1 METNQKIPLVKGF
14 TTYKIIIPSKVERI
28 IRFLCERIW
37 DTEWSGVLFYT
48 PSGTFEDGT
57 LEIRCEDILPMDV
70 GTTTYTEFNMSP
82 DVISYMAQKPELL
95 DCKTG
100 LIHSHNNMSTF
111 FSGTDLNTLQEEGTD
126 KNHFVSLIV
135 NNAGKYTAAITR
147 RIKYTSQRNFSYE
160 GFNGLVDNNNQ
171 EIIEGEEIQYFNLE
185 IVFEEESDSQMQ
197 EIADRISEIKK
208 TKEKAKSVAASTSSA
223 TTYYKYDPLNE
234 YDWNLPWKDREPTLF
249 DNKATTPYSFD
260 TTEKNKSVD
269 DMAESIVNQL
279 LSGDVTCTK
288 LDTAHRNIL
297 LNDMVRAFDK
307 RFGKDDKELM
317 MFEYWATDFIEFLTW
332 YSIDE
337 SDENATVTSDTLI
350 EAVIEKLEKLY
361 IKNKYIDKY
370 IEILTNYGA
379 KF

>member
-1 METNQKIPLVKGF
+1 
-14 TTYKIIIPSKVERI
+14 
-28 IRFLCERIW
+28 
-37 DTEWSGVLFYT
+37 
-48 PSGTFEDGT
+48 
-57 LEIRCEDILPMDV
+57 
-70 GTTTYTEFNMSP
+70 
-82 DVISYMAQKPELL
+82 
-95 DCKTG
+95 
-100 LIHSHNNMSTF
+100 MSTF

-147 RIKYTSQRNFSYE
+147 KIKYTSQRNFSYE

-208 TKEKAKSVAASTSSA
+208 AKEKTKSEAIPISSV
-223 TTYYKYDPLNE
+223 TNYRYTPQDE

-249 DNKATTPYSFD
+249 DNKTTTHYSFD
-260 TTEKNKSVD
+260 VAEKDKSVD

-288 LDTAHRNIL
+288 LDTAHKNIL
-297 LNDMVRAFDK
+297 LNDMVKSFDK

-337 SDENATVTSDTLI
+337 SDEDATVTSDALI

-361 IKNKYIDKY
+361 TKNKYIDKY

>member
-1 METNQKIPLVKGF
+1 
-14 TTYKIIIPSKVERI
+14 
-28 IRFLCERIW
+28 
-37 DTEWSGVLFYT
+37 
-48 PSGTFEDGT
+48 
-57 LEIRCEDILPMDV
+57 
-70 GTTTYTEFNMSP
+70 
-82 DVISYMAQKPELL
+82 
-95 DCKTG
+95 
-100 LIHSHNNMSTF
+100 MSTF
-111 FSGTDLNTLQEEGTD
+111 LSGTDLATLQEEGSER
-126 KNHFVSLIV
+126 NHFVSLIV

-185 IVFEEESDSQMQ
+185 IVFEEESDPQMQ

-208 TKEKAKSVAASTSSA
+208 AKEKAKSVAASTSSA
-223 TTYYKYDPLNE
+223 TPYYKYDPLNE

-337 SDENATVTSDTLI
+337 SDEDATVTSDALI

-361 IKNKYIDKY
+361 TKNKYIDKY